1 MLEKLQIIQ
10 QRFDE
15 VSDLI
20 IQPDIISD
28 QKRYV
33 QLNKEYKDL
42 SKLMEKGKVYQ
53 SLLSNQE
60 EDTSGIKIFV
70 SEPGTPRAETC
81 IAYAKDDEDF
91 SDYRIIEEFKFT
103 LYLEEKSIDF
113 LKDAEVDYSPD
124 KFGGTLTIKAPNAKL
139 PQISEDASIEDK
151 INYVLYSEI
160 NPGLASHGGEVSLIE
175 VVNEETAI
183 LQFGGGCQGC
193 GMVDLTLKDGVEK
206 TLLEQVEGLK
216 NVKDV
221 TDHSYRENAYY
232 K

>member
-1 MLEKLQIIQ
+1 MEELKITESAEKYLDELLESQ
-10 QRFDE
+10 
-15 VSDLI
+15 
-20 IQPDIISD
+20 
-28 QKRYV
+28 
-33 QLNKEYKDL
+33 
-42 SKLMEKGKVYQ
+42 EKGTV
-53 SLLSNQE
+53 
-60 EDTSGIKIFV
+60 GIKIFV

-81 IAYAKDDEDF
+81 IAYAKEDESLDDYLLIDELSFSLFLERNSLDF
-91 SDYRIIEEFKFT
+91 I
-103 LYLEEKSIDF
+103 
-113 LKDAEVDYSPD
+113 KDAVVDYSPD

-139 PQISEDASIEDK
+139 PQIKENASMEEK

-160 NPGLASHGGEVSLIE
+160 NPSLASHGGEVSLVE
-175 VVNEETAI
+175 VLDKETAV

-216 NVKDV
+216 GVMDV

>member
-1 MLEKLQIIQ
+1 MEEMTITPSAQDYL
-10 QRFDE
+10 
-15 VSDLI
+15 SD
-20 IQPDIISD
+20 
-28 QKRYV
+28 
-33 QLNKEYKDL
+33 
-42 SKLMEKGKVYQ
+42 
-53 SLLSNQE
+53 LLSNQD

-81 IAYAKDDEDF
+81 IAYSKKDEDF
-91 SDYRIIEEFKFT
+91 SSFRLIEEFKFK

-113 LKDAEVDYSPD
+113 LRNAEVDYSPD

-139 PQISEDASIEDK
+139 PQISENATLEDK
-151 INYVLYSEI
+151 LNYVLYSEV
-160 NPGLASHGGEVSLIE
+160 NPGLAAHGGEVSLIE
-175 VVNEETAI
+175 VLDKEIAI

-206 TLLEQVEGLK
+206 TLLEQVDGLK
-216 NVKDV
+216 SVRDV

>member
-1 MLEKLQIIQ
+1 MEEMNITPSAQ
-10 QRFDE
+10 
-15 VSDLI
+15 
-20 IQPDIISD
+20 
-28 QKRYV
+28 
-33 QLNKEYKDL
+33 EYLAD
-42 SKLMEKGKVYQ
+42 
-53 SLLSNQE
+53 LLSNQE

-91 SDYRIIEEFKFT
+91 SDYRIIEEFKFN

-206 TLLEQVEGLK
+206 TLLEQVDGLK
-216 NVKDV
+216 SVKDV
-221 TDHSYRENAYY
+221 TDHSFRDNAYY

>member
-1 MLEKLQIIQ
+1 MTITPSAQE
-10 QRFDE
+10 
-15 VSDLI
+15 
-20 IQPDIISD
+20 
-28 QKRYV
+28 Y
-33 QLNKEYKDL
+33 LND
-42 SKLMEKGKVYQ
+42 
-53 SLLSNQE
+53 LLSGQDN
-60 EDTSGIKIFV
+60 DTCGIKIFV

-81 IAYAKDDEDF
+81 IAYAKKDEEF
-91 SDYRIIEEFKFT
+91 STFRKIEEFKFS
-103 LYLEEKSIDF
+103 LFLEEQSIDF

-139 PQISEDASIEDK
+139 PQISDDASIEAK

-175 VVNEETAI
+175 VIDDETAI

-206 TLLEQVEGLK
+206 TLLEQIDGLK
-216 NVKDV
+216 SVKDV

>member
-1 MLEKLQIIQ
+1 MEELTITESAEKYL
-10 QRFDE
+10 D
-15 VSDLI
+15 DLLGS
-20 IQPDIISD
+20 Q
-28 QKRYV
+28 
-33 QLNKEYKDL
+33 EKDTL
-42 SKLMEKGKVYQ
+42 
-53 SLLSNQE
+53 
-60 EDTSGIKIFV
+60 GIKIFV

-81 IAYAKDDEDF
+81 IAYAKEDESLDDYLLIDELSFSLFLERNSLDF
-91 SDYRIIEEFKFT
+91 I
-103 LYLEEKSIDF
+103 
-113 LKDAEVDYSPD
+113 KDAVVDYSPD

-139 PQISEDASIEDK
+139 PQIKENASIEEK

-160 NPGLASHGGEVSLIE
+160 NPSLATHGGEVSLVE
-175 VVNEETAI
+175 VLDKETAV

-216 NVKDV
+216 GVMDV

>member
-1 MLEKLQIIQ
+1 MEEMNITPSAQ
-10 QRFDE
+10 
-15 VSDLI
+15 
-20 IQPDIISD
+20 
-28 QKRYV
+28 
-33 QLNKEYKDL
+33 EYLAD
-42 SKLMEKGKVYQ
+42 
-53 SLLSNQE
+53 LLSNQE

>member
-1 MLEKLQIIQ
+1 M
-10 QRFDE
+10 DE
-15 VSDLI
+15 MTITPSA
-20 IQPDIISD
+20 QE
-28 QKRYV
+28 Y
-33 QLNKEYKDL
+33 LND
-42 SKLMEKGKVYQ
+42 
-53 SLLSNQE
+53 LLSGQDD
-60 EDTSGIKIFV
+60 DTCGIKIFV

-81 IAYAKDDEDF
+81 IAYAKKDEEF
-91 SDYRIIEEFKFT
+91 STFRKIEEFKFS
-103 LYLEEKSIDF
+103 LFLEEQSIDF

-139 PQISEDASIEDK
+139 PQLSDDASIEAK

-175 VVNEETAI
+175 VIDDETAI

-206 TLLEQVEGLK
+206 TLLEQIDGLK
-216 NVKDV
+216 SVKDV

>member
-1 MLEKLQIIQ
+1 MNITPSAQ
-10 QRFDE
+10 
-15 VSDLI
+15 
-20 IQPDIISD
+20 
-28 QKRYV
+28 
-33 QLNKEYKDL
+33 EYLAD
-42 SKLMEKGKVYQ
+42 
-53 SLLSNQE
+53 LLSNQE
-60 EDTSGIKIFV
+60 EDTTGIKIFV

-91 SDYRIIEEFKFT
+91 SDYRIIEEFEFS

>member
-1 MLEKLQIIQ
+1 MEEMTITSSA
-10 QRFDE
+10 E
-15 VSDLI
+15 N
-20 IQPDIISD
+20 
-28 QKRYV
+28 Y
-33 QLNKEYKDL
+33 LND
-42 SKLMEKGKVYQ
+42 
-53 SLLSNQE
+53 LLSAQE

-81 IAYAKDDEDF
+81 IAYAKQDEDLSSFRVIKEF
-91 SDYRIIEEFKFT
+91 SFS
-103 LYLEEKSIDF
+103 LLLEESSIEF
-113 LKDAEVDYSPD
+113 LKDAVVDYSPD

-139 PQISEDASIEDK
+139 PQISEDATIEEK

-160 NPGLASHGGEVSLIE
+160 NPGLAAHGGEVSLVE
-175 VVNEETAI
+175 VLDGETAI

-216 NVKDV
+216 RVQDV

>member
-1 MLEKLQIIQ
+1 MEELKITESAEKYL
-10 QRFDE
+10 DE
-15 VSDLI
+15 LLGS
-20 IQPDIISD
+20 Q
-28 QKRYV
+28 
-33 QLNKEYKDL
+33 EKDT
-42 SKLMEKGKVYQ
+42 V
-53 SLLSNQE
+53 
-60 EDTSGIKIFV
+60 GIKIFV

-81 IAYAKDDEDF
+81 IAYVKEDESLDDF
-91 SDYRIIEEFKFT
+91 LLIEELSFSLF
-103 LYLEEKSIDF
+103 LERSSLEFI
-113 LKDAEVDYSPD
+113 KDAIVDYSPD

-139 PQISEDASIEDK
+139 PQIKENASIEEK

-160 NPGLASHGGEVSLIE
+160 NPSLASHGGEVSLVE
-175 VVNEETAI
+175 VLDKETAV

-216 NVKDV
+216 GVMDV

>member
-1 MLEKLQIIQ
+1 MTITTSAQDYL
-10 QRFDE
+10 FD
-15 VSDLI
+15 
-20 IQPDIISD
+20 
-28 QKRYV
+28 
-33 QLNKEYKDL
+33 
-42 SKLMEKGKVYQ
+42 
-53 SLLSNQE
+53 LLSNQE

-81 IAYAKDDEDF
+81 IAYSKKDENF
-91 SDYRIIEEFKFT
+91 SSFRLIDEFKFK

-113 LKDAEVDYSPD
+113 LKNAEVDYSPD

-139 PQISEDASIEDK
+139 PQISENATIEDK
-151 INYVLYSEI
+151 INYVLYSEV
-160 NPGLASHGGEVSLIE
+160 NPGLAAHGGEVSLIE
-175 VVNEETAI
+175 VLDEEIAI

-206 TLLEQVEGLK
+206 TLLEQVDGLK
-216 NVKDV
+216 SVRDV

>member
-1 MLEKLQIIQ
+1 MNITPSAQ
-10 QRFDE
+10 
-15 VSDLI
+15 
-20 IQPDIISD
+20 
-28 QKRYV
+28 
-33 QLNKEYKDL
+33 EYLAD
-42 SKLMEKGKVYQ
+42 
-53 SLLSNQE
+53 LLSNQE

-91 SDYRIIEEFKFT
+91 SDYRIIEEFKFS

-139 PQISEDASIEDK
+139 PRISEDASIEDK

>member
-1 MLEKLQIIQ
+1 MTITPSAQ
-10 QRFDE
+10 
-15 VSDLI
+15 
-20 IQPDIISD
+20 
-28 QKRYV
+28 
-33 QLNKEYKDL
+33 EYLHD
-42 SKLMEKGKVYQ
+42 
-53 SLLSNQE
+53 LLSNQE
-60 EDTSGIKIFV
+60 EDTCGIKIFV

-91 SDYRIIEEFKFT
+91 EAYRSIKEFKFN

-113 LKDAEVDYSPD
+113 LVDAEVDYSPD

-139 PQISEDASIEDK
+139 PQISENASIEDK
-151 INYVLYSEI
+151 INYILYSEV
-160 NPGLASHGGEVSLIE
+160 NPSLASHGGEVSLIE
-175 VVNEETAI
+175 VINDETAI

-216 NVKDV
+216 SVKDV